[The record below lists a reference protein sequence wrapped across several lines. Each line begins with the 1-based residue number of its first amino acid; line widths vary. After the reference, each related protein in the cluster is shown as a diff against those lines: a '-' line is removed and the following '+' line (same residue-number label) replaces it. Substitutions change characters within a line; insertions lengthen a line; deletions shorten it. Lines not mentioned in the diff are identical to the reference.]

1 MGYLILI
8 VSGKG
13 GIGKIIIIFNFLV
26 VFGKM
31 GYKVF
36 VVDVDFI
43 MVNFSF
49 VMGIDDVEIMIYDV
63 FVGEVDIKDVIY
75 LMSYENVDL
84 ILVVVDWEYVFKV
97 DLRRFFLMIKLLKLE
112 YDFVL
117 IDCLVGF

>member
-1 MGYLILI
+1 
-8 VSGKG
+8 
-13 GIGKIIIIFNFLV
+13 
-26 VFGKM
+26 M